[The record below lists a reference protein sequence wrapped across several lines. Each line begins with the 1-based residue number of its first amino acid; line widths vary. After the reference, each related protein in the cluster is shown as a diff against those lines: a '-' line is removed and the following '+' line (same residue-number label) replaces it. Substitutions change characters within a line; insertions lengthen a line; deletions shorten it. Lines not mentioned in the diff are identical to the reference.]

1 MKQINCFIAFNDAA
15 QAQQTVENLSKSPLI
30 NKIFLIATSETKET
44 IPGCELIIADSLNS
58 TETMRKI
65 AENSDTAFSLIYT
78 KHTTLELGQHALERF
93 NYIADSTGAG
103 LVYADYYQ
111 IADGVRSNHPVID
124 YQEGSLRDDFN
135 FGSVLF
141 YKAEILKKAV
151 AEMDANYQFAGLYD
165 LRLKVSQHAELL
177 HINEYL
183 YSEVEF
189 DTRKSGEKQFDYVD
203 PKNRAVQ
210 IEMEQA
216 CTDHLKKTGAYLAP
230 SFRKIEFN
238 EGNFPVEASVI
249 IPVRNRVKTV
259 DDAIKSVLSQKT
271 NFPFNLIIVD
281 NFSNDGT
288 TELIDIHAKADSRLI
303 HIIPDRSDLG
313 IGGCWNAGVDSPLC
327 GKFAIQLDSDDIYQD
342 ENTLQKIVDAFYAQ
356 NCAMVVGSYTMTNFA
371 METIPPGL
379 IDHKEWTS
387 DNGRNNALRINGLGA
402 PRAFYTPVL
411 REIKVPN
418 TSYGEDYALGLAISR
433 HYQIGRI
440 YDSVYLCRRWDENS
454 DASLDVVKMNGHNL
468 YKDKI
473 RTIEVKARKRMTPN
487 P

>member
-1 MKQINCFIAFNDAA
+1 MKQINCFIAFNDAV

-30 NKIFLIATSETKET
+30 NKIFLIATSGTKES
-44 IPGCELIIADSLNS
+44 ISGCELIITDSFNS
-58 TETMRKI
+58 TNTMRKI

-78 KHTTLELGQHALERF
+78 KRTTLELGQHALERF
-93 NYIADSTGAG
+93 NYIAGSTGAG
-103 LVYADYYQ
+103 LIYADYYQ

-141 YKAEILKKAV
+141 YNAEILKKAV
-151 AEMDANYQFAGLYD
+151 AEMVADYQFAGLYD

-230 SFRKIEFN
+230 TFRKIEFN

-249 IPVRNRVKTV
+249 IPVRNRVRTV

-271 NFPFNLIIVD
+271 SFPFNLIVVD
-281 NFSNDGT
+281 NFSTDGT
-288 TELIDIHAKADSRLI
+288 TELIDKHAKTDSRLI

-327 GKFAIQLDSDDIYQD
+327 GKFAIQLDSDDVYQD
-342 ENTLQKIVDAFYAQ
+342 ENTLQKIVDAFYTQ

-379 IDHKEWTS
+379 IDHKEWTP

-473 RTIEVKARKRMTPN
+473 RTIEVKARKRLN
-487 P
+487 K